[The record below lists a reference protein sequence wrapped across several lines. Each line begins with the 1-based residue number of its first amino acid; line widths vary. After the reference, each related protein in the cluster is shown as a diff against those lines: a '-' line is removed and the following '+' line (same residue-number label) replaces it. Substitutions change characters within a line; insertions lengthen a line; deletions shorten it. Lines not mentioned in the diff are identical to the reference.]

1 MSEYTKQAED
11 FLKATNTE
19 FRVVEFKGR
28 VGQFNSM
35 MDKWEVELKRNN
47 EVWTFPFY
55 MGVGN
60 NGAEPTAYDVL
71 ACLTKYDVGDFEEF
85 CAEFGYDV
93 YDDNYLGYNHKSKE
107 IYKAVKDEY
116 KHVLRMFGDCLDE
129 LCEIQ

>member
-11 FLKATNTE
+11 FLKATGTE

-28 VGQFNSM
+28 VNQFNSM
-35 MDKWEVELKRNN
+35 MDKWEVELKRNG
-47 EVWTFPFY
+47 EVWAFPFY
-55 MGVGN
+55 MGVGH

-71 ACLTKYDVGDFEEF
+71 ACLTKYDVGSFEEF

-93 YDDNYLGYNHKSKE
+93 YDEETGRLNKKSQKTY
-107 IYKAVKDEY
+107 IAVIHEY
-116 KHVLRMFGDCLDE
+116 RHVLRMFVDCLDE